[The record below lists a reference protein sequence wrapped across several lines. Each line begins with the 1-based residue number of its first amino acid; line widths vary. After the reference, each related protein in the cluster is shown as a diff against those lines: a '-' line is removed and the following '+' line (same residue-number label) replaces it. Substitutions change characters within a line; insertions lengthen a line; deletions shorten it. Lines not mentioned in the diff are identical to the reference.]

1 MSCSSSHPGTGRYER
16 GIFMS
21 KTTRF
26 RFKALTRR
34 LLSMLLV
41 LVLGFATASG
51 ALAAGGTKNTVSRSI
66 AIVFDNSGSMYMQG
80 NKAWCRATYAIEV
93 FASMMQCPSSVIKM
107 SQAIKCIYGSLSA
120 SCSISAL
127 SCCQPGTRTPSIGA
141 PESGCTL

>member
-1 MSCSSSHPGTGRYER
+1 
-16 GIFMS
+16 MS

-93 FASMMQCPSSVIKM
+93 FASMMNVGDVLRVYPC
-107 SQAIKCIYGSLSA
+107 
-120 SCSISAL
+120 
-127 SCCQPGTRTPSIGA
+127 TR
-141 PESGCTL
+141 